1 MEKNL
6 NKNLELWKFFMK
18 IGGYT
23 CHQMYE
29 RSFSYRGYQFPVCA
43 RCTGILIG
51 QIIGI
56 ILISLGFRIGFLWS
70 LALILPMVIDGLIQ
84 LVKIIESNNI
94 RRLITGFVSGIG
106 YMYLLFNIIAIIKHL
121 VFN

>member
-6 NKNLELWKFFMK
+6 NKNLELWKKFMK

-56 ILISLGFRIGFLWS
+56 IFIILGFRIDFLWS
-70 LALILPMVIDGLIQ
+70 LALIAPMGVDGLIQ
-84 LVKIIESNNI
+84 LIKLIESNNI
-94 RRLITGFVSGIG
+94 RRVTTGFVSGVG
-106 YMYLLFNIIAIIKHL
+106 YMYLLFNILVIIKHL

>member
-1 MEKNL
+1 
-6 NKNLELWKFFMK
+6 MK